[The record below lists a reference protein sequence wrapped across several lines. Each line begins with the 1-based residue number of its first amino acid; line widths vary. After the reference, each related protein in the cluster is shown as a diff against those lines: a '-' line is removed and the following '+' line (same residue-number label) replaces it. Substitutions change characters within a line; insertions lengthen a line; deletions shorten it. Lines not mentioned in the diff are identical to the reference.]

1 MRYDMRKKLTED
13 EKKEIVKL
21 LDNPMIKKKL
31 THPEIKKTNLEAQLA
46 LKQIPNAKTDGILS
60 VLDWIEDYLLILK
73 NK

>member
-1 MRYDMRKKLTED
+1 MRKKLKED

>member
-1 MRYDMRKKLTED
+1 MRKKLTED

>member
-1 MRYDMRKKLTED
+1 MKKKLTEN
-13 EKKEIVKL
+13 EKQQIVKL
-21 LDNPMIKKKL
+21 LNDPEVKKKL
-31 THPEIKKTNLEAQLA
+31 TQPEIKKTNLEAQLA